1 MITQSYLMELINSLF
16 LIKCPTD
23 FVAWVGW
30 NEGKSEETTKLK
42 KIVKVEL

>member
-30 NEGKSEETTKLK
+30 NEEKSEETTKLNFF
-42 KIVKVEL
+42 VKEEL